1 MFFSGLQNSY
11 ALCTFTGNL
20 KDGIMSEQDDAFAYD
35 EDEAIRY
42 IRNVLPQDIK
52 EKYSDDDIMYI
63 TDVVY
68 EFYEKKGLFNASADE
83 EVELDED
90 EIIDYALKCIHK
102 DGMKFDDDDVAFLV
116 RGELDYE
123 ESLGVF

>member
-1 MFFSGLQNSY
+1 
-11 ALCTFTGNL
+11 
-20 KDGIMSEQDDAFAYD
+20 MSEQDDAFAYD

-68 EFYEKKGLFNASADE
+68 EFYEEKGLFNASADE

-90 EIIDYALKCIHK
+90 EIIGYALKCIHK